1 MAYGTW
7 LAYGVAS
14 PVQEHFGGPLV
25 TFPGTETKVYIALIA
40 FLANLLVAVVLT
52 FVLRAMNVDEGVDQ
66 THPQDFHADL
76 GDAGVDREL
85 RPDTAAH
92 A

>member
-1 MAYGTW
+1 MAWGTW

-25 TFPGTETKVYIALIA
+25 NFPGTETKFYIAL
-40 FLANLLVAVVLT
+40 LALLLNLLVAAVLT
-52 FVLRAMNVDEGVDQ
+52 VAFRAMGVAEGVDQ
-66 THPQDFHADL
+66 TAPQDYHADL
-76 GDAGVDREL
+76 GDAGVDEEL
-85 RPDTAAH
+85 DAEAPVH